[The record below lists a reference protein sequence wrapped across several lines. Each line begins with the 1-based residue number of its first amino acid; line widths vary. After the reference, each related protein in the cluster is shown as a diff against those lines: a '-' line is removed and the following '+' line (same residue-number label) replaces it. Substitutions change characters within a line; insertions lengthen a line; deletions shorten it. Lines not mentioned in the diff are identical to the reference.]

1 MGLKLLK
8 TEEKIVAMLALD
20 KLEDLLKVY
29 PYRYDHN
36 EVIAFEDWKL
46 SDKVFFNGVLLNKPR
61 VAYFNRRSSANF
73 DIEYEGNIIHCR
85 IYNRPWVNKLEVGA
99 NINIQGKYNGQ
110 NNVAVSNYSLTS
122 LEDNLGLFPV
132 YSLSAGIS
140 IQAYRKFVKKVYDQ
154 YHHEIIDDLPNNL
167 KAKYKLL
174 DLKTALKYI
183 HFPNSLEE
191 ITLGR
196 RTLKYREF
204 LRFNLEAQLR
214 IQDFKSH
221 NKVPKEF
228 DQAKLEALI
237 NNLDFA
243 LTTDQRSA
251 LDQLLGDLNSTKI
264 MNRLLQGD
272 VGSGKT
278 IVAALLIYANYLSGS
293 QSAFMAPTELLA
305 IQQEEYLKGVFKG
318 LDVNVASLYSAKDQK
333 AKQAI
338 LNALASGE
346 IDVIVGTH
354 SLFQDDTVFL
364 DLGLVVID
372 EQQRFGVNQR
382 SQLFAKGIK
391 VDRLLMSATP
401 IPRTMA
407 SVLFA
412 DMDIS
417 TIREK
422 PAYRKEIKTKL
433 IKENSMKPIL
443 NEIINHLKNGEQI
456 YVVTPAIEDDEEVNV
471 ASVEQIYK
479 SLNIVFNQIE
489 KLDVKVA
496 SLHGKQDSDLKNQ
509 IMQDFA
515 SGHYDVL
522 VATTVIEVGI
532 DNPNANIIVIYDAN
546 YFGLSQLHQL
556 RGRVGRSNKQAYAY
570 LLSKTKDPD
579 ALAKLEFIE
588 SHTDGFEISEYD
600 LQVRGP
606 GDVIG
611 IRQSGIPNFILGDLE
626 KDKAMMEIAKT
637 DAIEIIRVLDNPDYH
652 DIMESVR
659 IKNNIEGVE

>member
-140 IQAYRKFVKKVYDQ
+140 IQAYRKFVRKVYDQ

>member
-1 MGLKLLK
+1 MKLLK